1 MKKLLFLTLVLCLF
15 IILAS
20 CSKPRVAVENE
31 KATKTEQTT
40 ENKEANEQLIPI
52 VPGITTKDQ
61 GDEFLNYYSEKILP
75 ELIKKYG
82 DKFMPVFF
90 DPEIKATDLVAD
102 FEEDETKALSTY
114 KGKIYDITGVI
125 EEIGSD
131 LLDRPF
137 VTLGKEGGVGLE
149 GGALC
154 KFDITK
160 SDEISKLNVGDTITI
175 RGKIDSFLLKVTVTD
190 CELVLQEK

>member
-20 CSKPRVAVENE
+20 CSKPKVAVENE
-31 KATKTEQTT
+31 EIIKTEIVNHQW
-40 ENKEANEQLIPI
+40 LPI
-52 VPGITTKDQ
+52 VPEVTTEAQ
-61 GDEFLNYYSEKILP
+61 ENEFLNYYSEKILP

-82 DKFMPVFF
+82 DSFIPVFF
-90 DPEIKATDLVAD
+90 DPEIDALDLVAS
-102 FEEDETKALSTY
+102 FEEDETNALSKY
-114 KGKIYDITGVI
+114 KGKTYNITGVI

-175 RGKIDSFLLKVTVTD
+175 RGKIDSFLLKVSVID

>member
-1 MKKLLFLTLVLCLF
+1 MKKLLFLSLVLCLF
-15 IILAS
+15 IVLAG
-20 CSKPRVAVENE
+20 CSKPKVAVENDE
-31 KATKTEQTT
+31 ITHKIGQTT
-40 ENKEANEQLIPI
+40 ENKESGI
-52 VPGITTKDQ
+52 VVKDV
-61 GDEFLNYYSEKILP
+61 Y
-75 ELIKKYG
+75 
-82 DKFMPVFF
+82 
-90 DPEIKATDLVAD
+90 PEINAMDLVAS

-114 KGKIYDITGVI
+114 KGKIYDISGVI

-160 SDEISKLNVGDTITI
+160 SDEISKLNVGETITI

-190 CELVLQEK
+190 CELVIQEK